1 MGKLAQVL
9 GVGVKGHHRLD
20 LKRDKYQAGELVE
33 GLIFLTVEEEIR
45 CSGALVLEISGLE
58 TIAWTKRQG
67 ENRTHHRDKSV
78 FLQQQLKISCDQ
90 ESFSRGEYVY
100 PFSYH
105 LEPASPGSYQL
116 SSRSAGRLRSIR
128 AEVKYELRARQPVQG
143 AFRTDLETQQELM
156 VVPVPTVRIT
166 RPLECSTSREVW
178 MMAMFRKGTCQLS
191 AFMDRDVFTPREKV
205 MVRCSVFNLSKMN
218 IRSLSLR
225 IYEDLVLH
233 HKRGNYTQTSTC
245 LCEGEFSGVLA
256 GESTDRTVSLHL
268 VEWRSGCAMRPSTMS
283 RFASWSYRIQV
294 RCAFL
299 MSPSVCLD
307 FPITIVHQNNTI
319 QTTNVDQA
327 QYITSQRSLK

>member
-90 ESFSRGEYVY
+90 ESFSRGE
-100 PFSYH
+100 
-105 LEPASPGSYQL
+105 
-116 SSRSAGRLRSIR
+116 SIR